1 MATAAGAQEDT
12 AMAEDRRD
20 LWKTTSIGLV
30 IAAIVAVYDNKK
42 HDEAYRF
49 GMPVHEGEGL
59 HGLGRGGPTRNG
71 ARPAAASTGRW
82 PRALRP
88 HSHAPA
94 RTPPRAP

>member
-42 HDEAYRF
+42 HDEAYRS
-49 GMPVHEGEGL
+49 
-59 HGLGRGGPTRNG
+59 
-71 ARPAAASTGRW
+71 ASAGCMKAKGYTG
-82 PRALRP
+82 
-88 HSHAPA
+88 
-94 RTPPRAP
+94 

>member
-42 HDEAYRF
+42 HDEAYRS
-49 GMPVHEGEGL
+49 GMP
-59 HGLGRGGPTRNG
+59 G
-71 ARPAAASTGRW
+71 A
-82 PRALRP
+82 
-88 HSHAPA
+88 
-94 RTPPRAP
+94 

>member
-1 MATAAGAQEDT
+1 
-12 AMAEDRRD
+12 MAEDRRD

-42 HDEAYRF
+42 HDEAYRS

-71 ARPAAASTGRW
+71 PRPAAASTGRW
-82 PRALRP
+82 PRPVRP
-88 HSHAPA
+88 SSTARARTLPGAPA
-94 RTPPRAP
+94 